1 MKAALFL
8 RKVKLKI
15 FIGIFLIIGVCGT
28 LFFIQSRTFLEWV
41 EGRLETELKNRITGD
56 YTANIGKIEGNILG
70 NVSIKSVEIS
80 KENKPVISTGKVVL
94 KYNLLGLLTRK
105 FEATK
110 LQVDK
115 AEIHARRN
123 SDGDLNLGHIFKE
136 QTTQG
141 SSQFGFAVESI
152 ECKDG
157 TIDYVDPQRNFEAQ
171 IDGIYIE
178 VKGPLD
184 TWKHNGTFKINSGS
198 FRINGAE
205 TAINKFDADF
215 QILASGSTLEKL
227 RLEFGDSDL
236 EITGGFTRRETTT
249 SWNSTLDLSLNLAD
263 VEPFFGEDIELDGD
277 VDATLTV
284 NGTNSALA
292 GTLSAKIPTLEIAVS
307 DQQPAV
313 SHKRVLLNENRLT
326 ENGRFPIETD
336 SQLKIAL
343 TALHVDANFNSD
355 PSPTFTLKK
364 LSFQVAD
371 GTVVSDGSIAS
382 ESALEGDLLT
392 QLQQFPTHPIAY
404 RGKWD
409 ATEIQLIPLLSMFTQ
424 LPENLVDST
433 GRLSSSGRF
442 NGRSSDITSLLQSLE
457 LDSKVVLTETMLDEV
472 RFNDSTFNCTIA
484 AGELKIDG
492 NLDETE
498 INAKG
503 PFPLK
508 QQDALEIRASGI
520 NISDLMKI
528 ANSEDIGGIG
538 NLSAKLSDGVLNGFM
553 EIPNATFN
561 DIPLGVLAGNFRYQA
576 GRVFIENGLMTK
588 NTIEK
593 SPVKEELE
601 NSTSLLTTDDRRL
614 ITTKT
619 EYESRATITGTVEV
633 NGDFPADFS
642 VIADPVYVQHY
653 PRLLLGAEYPVD
665 GEIRGELKLN
675 GTLVNLDGS
684 ADFYVTEGVAWGI
697 HLDPLTLPLEI
708 EDYNLTIPD
717 YKITTRG
724 QQVTLNVAVA
734 SNGEYD
740 ILLENDTPV
749 HLEEIAKAAD
759 LSDFPFEGLFDVRV
773 VGTLKKPESAAPE
786 VSWRVE
792 LDFSDVT
799 FLHNERGRKYP
810 LGDVYLLGKL
820 VERKNTTG
828 EPDIFDFQ
836 GHGFDGTSQ
845 IQGYVSMA
853 TGNPYQFTAESEAF
867 NIAPILPIVH
877 PLLESVTGIA
887 GGVASISGTVADL
900 APPTENI
907 ASETQSLKNP
917 YDVDILVR
925 ELAISL
931 QQSAVSK
938 DASVSRTFL
947 SLPTADSQQPT
958 ATITNAEPIR
968 LHLKDDKWT
977 IDSLSLRTS
986 ESIKEGQPA
995 TTAQAEG
1002 KKKSLLNPSLDLTL
1016 SESLKNPFLE
1026 LTGTLDAKSE
1036 AMNLHAVSD
1045 GFALAAFEDVLGLP
1059 LGMLQAGALRYDLKA
1074 TGTPMQPN
1082 VQLEWAIPTLT
1093 LETEVGDID
1102 IVDAGGAI
1110 TYQEET
1116 LRFEDCAFKLF
1127 GNNVNVE
1134 GYIDVQPEEVNN
1146 SELHLRVDTIAL
1158 DLASVVSGSDFFSKN
1173 PFGHQ
1178 SSDKSGLLNENLL
1191 TDTLN
1196 HRLDSDT
1203 TQQSTSR
1210 WLKPTTDDQYITGT
1224 LEASIEIGGT
1234 LAEPLVL
1241 LYAET
1246 AGQRPIRF
1254 ASYIPSIT
1262 LERLR
1267 VDIHFDSEFIRVQRA
1282 EANGQMGDG
1291 PYRVEGE
1298 AAFSR
1303 RNSIVPQAHTR
1314 LASQSAVSSQL
1325 QDGYDEEPN
1334 TSLLKTDRIFSQKKS
1349 ALTTDNYFKID
1360 VSASQV
1366 EIGDYGFASGHVKL
1380 SGTGLDPQQI
1390 TVIGEINELE
1400 LDGYDFRLTNRAPLR
1415 FSLNAPQTREGNSLR
1430 PSILT
1435 KPVARN
1441 EVESGYSE
1449 RHVKPQISPVS
1460 PQGKIK
1466 NPQGE
1471 IKIQIPLQLTS
1482 PTMTAATEVN
1492 VAGTFTAPEITA
1504 DWHGTLNDKEW
1515 TGKIEYKDERINI
1528 IGIEL
1533 KNRDGTLT
1541 LAGVIPFN
1549 LTFEGLD
1556 ISERF
1561 LAAPIDIRLRGSELP
1576 LNFFPGI
1583 ETVFAEADG
1592 TVDIDLGIQGTSQ
1605 SSDVIGNVFVEALHL
1620 RLKDFHEPLRNT
1632 QIQFSVREELINI
1645 AEFRFDIAEGSC
1657 RLEHGLIA
1665 LDGLTPEYLILRG
1678 LRLERFPLGST
1689 VRQSLPPDL
1698 LEETEGH
1705 ITTTLETLTVPFDSF
1720 LATGDRMPFPQVR
1733 KIPSLTDLVAV
1744 SNANLSIDSVRFAFK
1759 AMDRYYDFQSSQ
1771 STPIVLSDGTLA
1783 LTKTFMLEN
1792 QDEFSVK
1799 QTFTDEDTKPEGL
1812 LADEQTLD
1820 AKTTLSIDAESE
1832 WSVNGEF
1839 DGALRIKNFD
1849 VSAITE
1855 TWPAPY
1861 RVTGALSG
1869 SLQISGTSADPKI
1882 TVRRHESEPAELY
1895 LHDIPIDLRWRIR
1908 YQNGKWEITEKR
1920 YVEIRFGE
1928 NQLTFSW
1935 MMPYELEII
1944 PFLTA
1949 LQQTPEKVWTAL
1961 QQTPMHGTVDI
1972 KVEDL
1977 DMLPSVVPGLSA
1989 ATGTSELHVKLTG
2002 TMETPEANGR
2012 VLFQNIGFEFPE
2024 AGIRVE
2030 EMEGKIELSETGA
2043 TIQQLDGILNDGK
2056 FGVTGGITAPPDKRI
2071 WEKPP
2076 TLNLSTGLT
2085 SAAFEQQGQYR
2096 IEISSTSFG
2105 LKGELLR
2112 PYLTGSLHISGGYY
2126 QQNWESVRDWLT
2138 GVSVK
2143 ETELVL
2149 DYPILRDLHLNGV
2162 DINIP
2167 NNFRVLSSITGP
2179 TDIEIS
2185 CLGKLF
2191 GPINEPVF
2199 NGNVSVLNGK
2209 IGFVAQTFEFL
2220 EGSRISN
2227 QSTVDFDPELNIF
2240 LRTPNSVRGVLPRDG
2255 STVDLQVYASFT
2267 GTLSNPNFILNAPPE
2282 TTTEVLSHDDII
2294 DFILY
2299 NAALSGALGGF
2310 TFSFHRP
2317 LDEDARYIS
2326 AEYPLGKN
2334 VSIKIETNEKREHG
2348 IDIEFKGRF

>member
-1 MKAALFL
+1 MNLLEMTLSNQQSADGKRRFVRPKAVACNIGAGGFEKGTLKMKVALFF

-15 FIGIFLIIGVCGT
+15 FVGIFLIVGLCGT
-28 LFFIQSRTFLEWV
+28 LFFIRSRTFLDWV
-41 EGRLETELKNRITGD
+41 EGRLEIELKNRIDTN
-56 YTANIGKIEGNILG
+56 YKASIGKIEGNILG
-70 NVSIKSVEIS
+70 SVSVKSVEIS
-80 KENKPVISTGKVVL
+80 KEGKPVISTGQVVL
-94 KYNLLGLLTRK
+94 KYNVLGLLTRK
-105 FEATK
+105 FEAK
-110 LQVDK
+110 ELQVDK
-115 AEIHARRN
+115 AEIYALRN
-123 SDGDLNLGHIFKE
+123 SDGDLNLEHIFKDQ
-136 QTTQG
+136 QTQDST
-141 SSQFGFAVESI
+141 QFGFAVEYI
-152 ECKDG
+152 ECENG
-157 TIDYVDPQRNFEAQ
+157 TIDYVDTQRNFDVR
-171 IDGIYIE
+171 IDGITIK
-178 VKGPLD
+178 VQGPLN
-184 TWKHNGTFKINSGS
+184 TWKHNGTFEIKSGS
-198 FRINGAE
+198 FKLNGAE
-205 TAINKFDADF
+205 TAIDKFDADF
-215 QILASGSTLEKL
+215 QILASGSTLDKL
-227 RLEFGDSDL
+227 QLEFGDSNL
-236 EITGGFTRRETTT
+236 EVTGEFTHGETAT
-249 SWNSTLDLSLNLAD
+249 SWNSKVDLNLNLAD
-263 VEPFFGEDIELDGD
+263 AEPFFGENIELEGV
-277 VDATLTV
+277 VDATLTA
-284 NGTNSALA
+284 NGNPDSALA
-292 GTLSAKIPTLEIAVS
+292 GTLSVEIPTFSLVTA
-307 DQQPAV
+307 
-313 SHKRVLLNENRLT
+313 ENS
-326 ENGRFPIETD
+326 PKIE
-336 SQLKIAL
+336 L
-343 TALHVDANFNSD
+343 TALHVDSDFNAD

-382 ESALEGDLLT
+382 ESALEGDLLA
-392 QLQQFPTHPIAY
+392 QLQQFPAHPVAY
-404 RGKWD
+404 HGKWD

-433 GRLSSSGRF
+433 GLLSSSGNF
-442 NGRSSDITSLLQSLE
+442 IGRSGEITSLLQSLE
-457 LDSKVVLTETMLDEV
+457 LNSKIALTETTLDEV

-508 QQDALEIRASGI
+508 QQDDLEIRASGI
-520 NISDLMKI
+520 NIGDLMKI
-528 ANSEDIGGIG
+528 ANSADLGGTG
-538 NLSAKLSDGVLNGFM
+538 NLSAKLSDGILNGFM
-553 EIPNATFN
+553 EIRNATFN
-561 DIPLGVLAGNFRYQA
+561 DIPLGVLAGNFRYQE

-593 SPVKEELE
+593 SSVKEELE

-619 EYESRATITGTVEV
+619 EYESQARITGIVEV
-633 NGDFPADFS
+633 NGDFPADFN

-665 GEIRGELKLN
+665 GEIRGELKLD

-684 ADFYVTEGVAWGI
+684 ADFHVTEGVAWGI
-697 HLDPLTLPLEI
+697 HLDPLTLPLEV

-717 YKITTRG
+717 FKITTRG

-773 VGTLKKPESAAPE
+773 VGTLKKPESADFK
-786 VSWRVE
+786 VE

-853 TGNPYQFTAESEAF
+853 TGNPYQFTAESETF
-867 NIAPILPIVH
+867 DITPILPILH
-877 PLLESVTGIA
+877 PLFESVTGTA
-887 GGVASISGTVADL
+887 GGVASISGTVEDL
-900 APPTENI
+900 APPAENI
-907 ASETQSLKNP
+907 VSEAQSLKNP

-925 ELAISL
+925 
-931 QQSAVSK
+931 
-938 DASVSRTFL
+938 T
-947 SLPTADSQQPT
+947 SQLRYVIE
-958 ATITNAEPIR
+958 ATQGIAFTNAEPIR
-968 LHLKDDKWT
+968 VHLKDDKWT

-986 ESIKEGQPA
+986 ESIKEEQPA

-1002 KKKSLLNPSLDLTL
+1002 KKEPLLNQSLDLTL
-1016 SESLKNPFLE
+1016 SESLKKPFLE

-1059 LGMLQAGALRYDLKA
+1059 LGMLQAGVLRYDLKA

-1082 VQLEWAIPTLT
+1082 IQLEWAIPTLT
-1093 LETEVGDID
+1093 LETEAGDID

-1146 SELHLRVDTIAL
+1146 SELHLRVDTISL
-1158 DLASVVSGSDFFSKN
+1158 DLATLPMEAINKLGSGN
-1173 PFGHQ
+1173 G
-1178 SSDKSGLLNENLL
+1178 
-1191 TDTLN
+1191 
-1196 HRLDSDT
+1196 
-1203 TQQSTSR
+1203 
-1210 WLKPTTDDQYITGT
+1210 ITGT

-1246 AGQRPIRF
+1246 AEQRPIRF

-1267 VDIHFDSEFIRVQRA
+1267 VDMHFDSEFIRVQRA

-1291 PYRVEGE
+1291 PYRVQGE

-1303 RNSIVPQAHTR
+1303 KNGYQSSVNGHR
-1314 LASQSAVSSQL
+1314 LKEGFVKP
-1325 QDGYDEEPN
+1325 E
-1334 TSLLKTDRIFSQKKS
+1334 TSLTDNSHS
-1349 ALTTDNYFKID
+1349 EANVTTDNYFEID

-1366 EIGDYGFASGHVKL
+1366 EIGDYGFASGYVKL

-1390 TVIGEINELE
+1390 TVIGEINEME

-1415 FSLNAPQTREGNSLR
+1415 FSLNAPRSDEGDPPRSSNL
-1430 PSILT
+1430 PIKT
-1435 KPVARN
+1435 VARN
-1441 EVESGYSE
+1441 GMEDGYSE
-1449 RHVKPQISPVS
+1449 RHVKPQITPVS
-1460 PQGKIK
+1460 
-1466 NPQGE
+1466 PQGE

-1492 VAGTFTAPEITA
+1492 IAGTFTAPEITA

-1541 LAGVIPFN
+1541 LAGVIPFD
-1549 LTFEGLD
+1549 LTFEDMD

-1561 LAAPIDIRLRGSELP
+1561 LAAPIDVRLRGSELP

-1605 SSDVIGNVFVEALHL
+1605 APYVSGNVFVEALEL

-1657 RLEHGLIA
+1657 RLEQGLIA
-1665 LDGLTPEYLILRG
+1665 LDGLTPEYLKLRG

-1705 ITTTLETLTVPFDSF
+1705 ITTTLETLTVPFDRF
-1720 LATGDRMPFPQVR
+1720 LATGDSMPFPQVR

-1744 SNANLSIDSVRFAFK
+1744 SSADLSIDSVRFAFK

-1771 STPIVLSDGTLA
+1771 STPIVLSDGILA

-1799 QTFTDEDTKPEGL
+1799 QTFTDEDTKPEGFL
-1812 LADEQTLD
+1812 GDAQTLPV
-1820 AKTTLSIDAESE
+1820 KTTLSIDAESE

-1849 VSAITE
+1849 VSAITD

-1861 RVTGALSG
+1861 RVTGALSS
-1869 SLQISGTSADPKI
+1869 SLQMSGTSADPKI

-1920 YVEIRFGE
+1920 YVEVRFGE

-1977 DMLPSVVPGLSA
+1977 DILPSVVPGLSS

-2030 EMEGKIELSETGA
+2030 EVEGKIELSETGA

-2056 FGVTGGITAPPDKRI
+2056 FLGTGGVTAPPDKQI

-2085 SAAFEQQGQYR
+2085 STVFEQQGQYR
-2096 IEISSTSFG
+2096 IELASASFG

-2112 PYLTGSLHISGGYY
+2112 PYLTGSLDISGGYY
-2126 QQNWESVRDWLT
+2126 QQNWEIVRDWLT

-2149 DYPILRDLHLNGV
+2149 DYPILRDLNLDGV

-2185 CLGKLF
+2185 CLGKFF

-2199 NGNVSVLNGK
+2199 NGNVSILNGK

-2240 LRTPNSVRGVLPRDG
+2240 LRTPNSIRGVLPRDG

-2282 TTTEVLSHDDII
+2282 TTTEVLSNDDII

-2317 LDEDARYIS
+2317 LDEDARSIS